1 MKKYCTLILFLLSV
15 SSSVL
20 GQVVR
25 FSFTGATG
33 TPVTFPADAQP
44 SNGSVTDFSRNGV
57 TAITSTDNFGA
68 SAWNVP
74 SLDLSKYFSFTVSAN
89 GGFVLNLT
97 SFELDEIRS
106 GTGPTQW
113 VLRSSRDGFST
124 DLGTYTN
131 TGTTLLTNR
140 VIALNENFYNVS
152 GNIEFRIYAFGAS
165 SAAGTWRLD
174 NVELFGT
181 ISTPDITPATL
192 QSASTL
198 VNNQLDV
205 FFNESVTLASA
216 QNVSNYSVNNGI
228 GTPLTATR
236 HPSNFSQVTL
246 TFATPFVNNQNYTVT
261 ATNIVDFAGNNQV
274 STQTSFTYLQISN
287 AANRDIIINEI
298 MADETPVVGLP
309 ASEYVEIYN
318 RSNKNINLRNYT
330 LNARPITTNNYIL
343 PAGGY
348 VLLCP
353 QSNAG
358 LFSGNVIGMPSWDV
372 LSNSGETITL
382 RDADNNLDIDVVTY
396 ATSWY
401 KDSNKD
407 DGGWSLELINPTLPC
422 SDENNWRAS
431 NNPLGGTPAQ
441 QNSVFNNT
449 PDTQAPSVQSNSIVT
464 ATIVRVVFNELMD
477 EVSLQNGSY
486 VFSAGITVNTVTVI
500 SPREV
505 QLNLNSALVA
515 GDIYTLTIS
524 NVQDCAGNAIASTN
538 LSLGLGLPPSFNQV
552 VISEIFA
559 DPDPRV
565 GLPEQEYLELY
576 NRTNK
581 VISLNGCKIFD
592 NTGSATLPNV
602 NILPNQYIILVNN
615 NVINSFSSYQNVVG
629 VTSMPSLNNSGERLT
644 LRGADGKLIFTV
656 VYSDSWYGDATKKE
670 GGWSLEMIDTEN
682 PCGEAQNWT
691 ASNDP
696 NGGTP
701 AQVNSVKESKPD
713 NLAPR
718 LIRADAI
725 DNQTIILNF
734 NEKLDSLSAVN
745 ASYSI
750 DKGVSVQ
757 NKVVISPDF
766 KKVSVTVN
774 PLLQKREKYRI
785 TVQGMTDCSGNLI
798 TDANFAD
805 FGVPEQADST
815 DIILNEVLFNPR
827 KGGSDFVELY
837 NQSEKYINLRNWS
850 LARLVNN
857 AIDSKKVITT
867 DHYVLPPKSYVAI
880 SNDITN
886 IQNNYPLSEGKPF
899 LQTPSMPSYNDDAGT
914 VLVMNDLNKI
924 VERFDYKDDYH
935 FKLLDNKEGVSLERL
950 GFDLP
955 TNNPTS
961 WFSAASVVGFATP
974 GYENSQNKINQNQSG
989 AITVVPKVFTP
1000 NNDGLADFTT
1010 INYQFAGQGNVANV
1024 TIYDAQGRVVKY
1036 LARNQTLSN
1045 QGFLIW
1051 DGSNEERNRVRS
1063 GYYVILFQI
1072 FDLTGKQ
1079 ESYKETVAVTHQF

>member
-330 LNARPITTNNYIL
+330 LNTRPITTNNYIL

-372 LSNSGETITL
+372 LTNSGETITL

-602 NILPNQYIILVNN
+602 NILPNQYIILVLSI
-615 NVINSFSSYQNVVG
+615 VFH
-629 VTSMPSLNNSGERLT
+629 
-644 LRGADGKLIFTV
+644 
-656 VYSDSWYGDATKKE
+656 
-670 GGWSLEMIDTEN
+670 
-682 PCGEAQNWT
+682 
-691 ASNDP
+691 
-696 NGGTP
+696 
-701 AQVNSVKESKPD
+701 
-713 NLAPR
+713 
-718 LIRADAI
+718 LIR
-725 DNQTIILNF
+725 
-734 NEKLDSLSAVN
+734 
-745 ASYSI
+745 
-750 DKGVSVQ
+750 
-757 NKVVISPDF
+757 
-766 KKVSVTVN
+766 
-774 PLLQKREKYRI
+774 
-785 TVQGMTDCSGNLI
+785 M
-798 TDANFAD
+798 
-805 FGVPEQADST
+805 
-815 DIILNEVLFNPR
+815 
-827 KGGSDFVELY
+827 
-837 NQSEKYINLRNWS
+837 
-850 LARLVNN
+850 
-857 AIDSKKVITT
+857 
-867 DHYVLPPKSYVAI
+867 
-880 SNDITN
+880 
-886 IQNNYPLSEGKPF
+886 
-899 LQTPSMPSYNDDAGT
+899 
-914 VLVMNDLNKI
+914 
-924 VERFDYKDDYH
+924 
-935 FKLLDNKEGVSLERL
+935 
-950 GFDLP
+950 
-955 TNNPTS
+955 
-961 WFSAASVVGFATP
+961 
-974 GYENSQNKINQNQSG
+974 
-989 AITVVPKVFTP
+989 
-1000 NNDGLADFTT
+1000 
-1010 INYQFAGQGNVANV
+1010 
-1024 TIYDAQGRVVKY
+1024 
-1036 LARNQTLSN
+1036 
-1045 QGFLIW
+1045 
-1051 DGSNEERNRVRS
+1051 
-1063 GYYVILFQI
+1063 
-1072 FDLTGKQ
+1072 
-1079 ESYKETVAVTHQF
+1079 